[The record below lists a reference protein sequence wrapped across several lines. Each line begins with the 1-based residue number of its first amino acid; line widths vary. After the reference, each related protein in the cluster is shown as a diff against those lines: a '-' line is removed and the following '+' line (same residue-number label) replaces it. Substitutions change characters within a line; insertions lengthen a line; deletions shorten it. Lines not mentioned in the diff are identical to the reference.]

1 MHLLLPQLLFE
12 QKLTLLM
19 IFVYDFLSLCP
30 IIHVVSHNCNWYVY
44 KHVCGF
50 LDNQLTVI

>member
-19 IFVYDFLSLCP
+19 IFVYKFSLCP
-30 IIHVVSHNCNWYVY
+30 IIQCLIIVIGMFINILVV
-44 KHVCGF
+44 F
-50 LDNQLTVI
+50 LDNQLTVF